1 MNYRPIAQAL
11 ARYEGGEVGP
21 NVEAPPNAATAIVG
35 DVTLYVHDVVDAEA
49 ETQRLTKKK
58 DELVKKVA
66 NFEKRLANEKYVNSA
81 PEKLVQETRD
91 QFAAAKRELEAVEA
105 QIAALT

>member
-1 MNYRPIAQAL
+1 M
-11 ARYEGGEVGP
+11 
-21 NVEAPPNAATAIVG
+21 
-35 DVTLYVHDVVDAEA
+35 
-49 ETQRLTKKK
+49 
-58 DELVKKVA
+58 KKVA

-91 QFAAAKRELEAVEA
+91 QFALAKRELEAVEA